1 MSIYQYVKTA
11 RTVFEVETTGLRELR
26 DKLDD
31 SFDRAC
37 ALLSSCTGKVVVMGI
52 GKSGHIGR
60 KISATLSST
69 GTPSFFVHP
78 AEANHGDLGVITS
91 NDVVI
96 AISYS
101 GETREINTMIPILKR
116 EGIKLVTLT
125 GNSESSLAKLSDVNI
140 DCGISSEACPL
151 GLAPTASTTAA
162 LVMGDAIAV
171 ALLSA
176 NGFSVEDF
184 ARSHPGGSLGK
195 QLLTRVSD
203 VMKMESGLPTISVNA
218 DIRDAIIE
226 MTEKKLGA
234 TIVMEN
240 SKAVGII
247 TDGDLRR
254 ALETYEDFKELKVE
268 KVMTRNPKTIN
279 SDALLSEALLEME
292 RLRINHLI
300 AVNNDG
306 SLVGI
311 INVHH
316 IMQTK
321 TL

>member
-1 MSIYQYVKTA
+1 
-11 RTVFEVETTGLRELR
+11 
-26 DKLDD
+26 
-31 SFDRAC
+31 
-37 ALLSSCTGKVVVMGI
+37 
-52 GKSGHIGR
+52 
-60 KISATLSST
+60 
-69 GTPSFFVHP
+69 
-78 AEANHGDLGVITS
+78 
-91 NDVVI
+91 
-96 AISYS
+96 
-101 GETREINTMIPILKR
+101 
-116 EGIKLVTLT
+116 
-125 GNSESSLAKLSDVNI
+125 
-140 DCGISSEACPL
+140 
-151 GLAPTASTTAA
+151 
-162 LVMGDAIAV
+162 MGDAIAV